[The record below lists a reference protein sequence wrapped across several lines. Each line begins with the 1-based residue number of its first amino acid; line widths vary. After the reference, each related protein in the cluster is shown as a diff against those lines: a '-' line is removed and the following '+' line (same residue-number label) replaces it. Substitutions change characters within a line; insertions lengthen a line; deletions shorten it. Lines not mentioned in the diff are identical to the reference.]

1 MANGADEKRAIS
13 KAYPKG
19 EPTGK
24 KRLFCQ
30 YYVADTALNASAAV
44 IKAGYAAKSAAQS
57 ATKFLADFEC
67 RSYIARLMEE
77 RAQRVQV
84 DADYILRE
92 LTAIQQADLIEII
105 NDDMTLKPLSEWP
118 PTWRKCLSG
127 FELVELFENSGDGK
141 MLIGA
146 LKKIKWPDKLKTLEL
161 MGRHV
166 GVGAFRDQL
175 VVDDAT
181 SLADKLA
188 AARQRVTKAKE

>member
-1 MANGADEKRAIS
+1 MKTRSTS
-13 KAYPKG
+13 KPHPAG

-30 YYVADTALNASAAV
+30 YYVADSGLNGSAAIV
-44 IKAGYAAKSAAQS
+44 KAGYAQASAAQS
-57 ATKFLADFEC
+57 AHKFLNDPQCKA
-67 RSYIARLMEE
+67 YIAKLMAE
-77 RAQRVQV
+77 RSERVQI

-105 NDDMTLKPLSEWP
+105 NDDMTLKPLSQWP
-118 PTWRKCLSG
+118 ATWRKCLSG
-127 FELVELFENSGDGK
+127 LELTELFEGSGDSRA
-141 MLIGA
+141 LIGA

-188 AARQRVTKAKE
+188 AARQRATKAKE